1 MKGVEPSSPAWKAG
15 VIAVI
20 RHPQKYET
28 TISENAGSVNRNF
41 GFFYSCEVLVP
52 RCCFASTLC
61 IGVVDFH
68 TAGSGMYR
76 SLPYKRHL
84 EKRSFKCFRDAC
96 VPYLFFRIVNGER
109 FTVIISLYGVRK
121 ILAYLLLFFHT
132 VDLGCPL
139 NIFSG
144 SGCRSKV

>member
-20 RHPQKYET
+20 RHPQKYEV

-41 GFFYSCEVLVP
+41 GFFLFM
-52 RCCFASTLC
+52 RGFSTPMLFCVYTC
-61 IGVVDFH
+61 IGSVDFH

-84 EKRSFKCFRDAC
+84 EKCSFKCFRDAC
-96 VPYLFFRIVNGER
+96 VPYLFFRIVNGDR
-109 FTVIISLYGVRK
+109 FTVISCLYGVRK
-121 ILAYLLLFFHT
+121 ILEVARLWVCILT
-132 VDLGCPL
+132 VDTPL
-139 NIFSG
+139 TNLFL
-144 SGCRSKV
+144 R